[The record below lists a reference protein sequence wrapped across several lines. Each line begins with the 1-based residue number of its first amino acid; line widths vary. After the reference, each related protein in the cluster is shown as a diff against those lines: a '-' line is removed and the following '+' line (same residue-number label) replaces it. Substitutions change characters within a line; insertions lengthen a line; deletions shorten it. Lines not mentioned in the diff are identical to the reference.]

1 MNETSAPP
9 SPSTDSSAQSKDHPG
24 LVDSLHQVNQAG
36 QQTLDSATQTL
47 SALRDL
53 LSADLALARSALRK
67 ALLWSAAVVVFATPA
82 WLCLLL
88 ATTVLIAQWNV
99 PLPVALLL
107 SGLISLMATVLALG
121 MVKFYLR
128 HTDLAATRRQLAK
141 LHWPE
146 TKQKPGNTPPK
157 PDTPEENTANGGQ
170 GL

>member
-1 MNETSAPP
+1 VNETAA
-9 SPSTDSSAQSKDHPG
+9 SPSTDSPAPSKEHPD

-82 WLCLLL
+82 WLLLLL
-88 ATTVLIAQWNV
+88 AITVLLTQLNV
-99 PLPVALLL
+99 ALPVALLL

-128 HTDLAATRRQLAK
+128 HSNLAATRRQLAK

-146 TKQKPGNTPPK
+146 TKQEPNNTTAK
-157 PDTPEENTANGGQ
+157 PDTPAENTANVGQ
-170 GL
+170 KL